1 MQNRTVII
9 LGVFL
14 FEWHKFDDYSNKGYT
29 KVEQIAHTN
38 IQAKLFH
45 RGRKTLNKIRLQY
58 TSSSLQHRVTA
69 YKRDTATPPQV

>member
-45 RGRKTLNKIRLQY
+45 T
-58 TSSSLQHRVTA
+58 RVE
-69 YKRDTATPPQV
+69 K